1 MCTQEVRAA
10 AQGRCL
16 TAEAVQGAALALER
30 VHHVQGGDGLAAGVL
45 GVGDRVTDD
54 VLQEHLQHAARLLI
68 DEAADT
74 LDTAAAGETP
84 DGGLGDAL

>member
-1 MCTQEVRAA
+1 M
-10 AQGRCL
+10 L

-30 VHHVQGGDGLAAGVL
+30 VHHVQRGDGLAAGVL
-45 GVGDRVTDD
+45 GVSDSVADD
-54 VLQEHLQHAARLLI
+54 ILKEHLQHAAGLLI

-74 LDTAAAGETP
+74 LDATTAGETP